1 MYLRQ
6 RKRKS
11 KPSGSEAPDMDAAAV
26 TDVLDDDSGTDLV
39 DKLAFLEPYVSIKRS
54 TSNLVIVIVPANYM
68 L

>member
-1 MYLRQ
+1 
-6 RKRKS
+6 
-11 KPSGSEAPDMDAAAV
+11 MDAAAV